1 MAKAQLAL
9 AGWRDWRPLALIG
22 LAVFASSFALFHYAL
37 PVGVWVTSTPE
48 PVASA
53 FLAGLTGMLAMV
65 LAAVFATQ
73 ELQVRNVRMRVAL
86 DNMSMGLCMFDGNE
100 RLVISN
106 QRYVEIYQ
114 LGDEFSR
121 SGISLLDV
129 LNYRAATGSFAHDPQ
144 TYRRALIEAMAR
156 GETTSAEVKSPD
168 GRTISVINRPMPGG
182 GWVGTHEDITE
193 RRDAERERLT
203 MQEQQQRRTTIEQ
216 AIASTLQ
223 GPLMVKGYLVAPEGG
238 PVRLCSALLE
248 SYPPQCGEPSLVVE
262 GLDLA
267 TVEGLAQTSEP
278 DLAQVTWSDA
288 EISILG
294 DVEDGVITV
303 SQTSL

>member
-1 MAKAQLAL
+1 MKKRIAMLAL
-9 AGWRDWRPLALIG
+9 
-22 LAVFASSFALFHYAL
+22 LAVAAAIGAAGCGGGSDA
-37 PVGVWVTSTPE
+37 GTP
-48 PVASA
+48 AD
-53 FLAGLTGMLAMV
+53 TG
-65 LAAVFATQ
+65 AAPSQGAP
-73 ELQVRNVRMRVAL
+73 
-86 DNMSMGLCMFDGNE
+86 
-100 RLVISN
+100 I
-106 QRYVEIYQ
+106 
-114 LGDEFSR
+114 
-121 SGISLLDV
+121 
-129 LNYRAATGSFAHDPQ
+129 
-144 TYRRALIEAMAR
+144 
-156 GETTSAEVKSPD
+156 
-168 GRTISVINRPMPGG
+168 PGG
-182 GWVGTHEDITE
+182 GLSI
-193 RRDAERERLT
+193 
-203 MQEQQQRRTTIEQ
+203 QE
-216 AIASTLQ
+216 AIDSTLE